1 MGAKVYCIASAKGG
15 SGKTMVTANIASFLA
30 SLGKRCLIVDCDAAT
45 QGMTLLYIDEVSSKS
60 NGKKVGLFEYRRAFE
75 DATSQNEPKRV
86 EDNIITL
93 SDGVDLFPATY
104 TFSSDSREQNTASIK
119 NLEKFLPLLREHYDL
134 IFLDAQAGAD
144 EHSRVAMSKDI
155 SDEVVIVSEYDPMS
169 SAGVERLKQ
178 IVGQDLDFSRTAVL
192 LNKMLPEFVGKFS
205 EFLSVANYLP
215 PIPWNADV
223 VRAYAKRKLALDL
236 ERGNA
241 FTLAIIRTVTALMG
255 QDAEIDIERWTRER
269 AYALRAPLEEQYAA
283 AEAELD
289 AALREKNK
297 LERIRRLRLLYQGY
311 IVVVASALAVG
322 ALAYFAEMSDGLWHG
337 FQSEWLVVLLIL
349 IVAPLVYWST
359 YRLFR
364 REKTAESTRHDRV
377 ISSLEGKLRDLE
389 ALRAADYETI
399 VKRKEGYR
407 QYF

>member
-1 MGAKVYCIASAKGG
+1 
-15 SGKTMVTANIASFLA
+15 MVTANVASFLV

-75 DATSQNEPKRV
+75 DATSQKEPKRV

-93 SDGVDLFPATY
+93 NNGVDLFPATY
-104 TFSSDSREQNTASIK
+104 TFRSDSREQNTASIK
-119 NLEKFLPLLREHYDL
+119 NLEQFMSLLREHYDL

-144 EHSRVAMSKDI
+144 EHSRVAMSKDV

-178 IVGQDLDFSRTAVL
+178 IVGQDLDFSRTVIL
-192 LNKMLPEFVGKFS
+192 LNKMLPEFVEKFS

-215 PIPWNADV
+215 PIPWNAEV
-223 VRAYAKRKLALDL
+223 VRAYARRKLALDL

-241 FTLAIIRTVTALMG
+241 FTLAIIRTVGALMG
-255 QDAEIDIERWTRER
+255 EDAEIDIERWANER

-289 AALREKNK
+289 AALREKNE
-297 LERIRRLRLLYQGY
+297 LERGRRLRLLYQGY
-311 IVVVASALAVG
+311 MVIVAGALAVG
-322 ALAYFAEMSDGLWHG
+322 SLVYLADMFDFLRYG
-337 FQSEWLVVLLIL
+337 FQSEWLAVLLIL
-349 IVAPLVYWST
+349 IVAPLTYWSA

-364 REKTAESTRHDRV
+364 REKTAEGARHDRV
-377 ISSLEGKLRDLE
+377 ISSLEEKLRNLE

-399 VKRKEGYR
+399 IKRRESYR
-407 QYF
+407 HYL